1 MAYKQIADYGIIGD
15 LSTVALVGK
24 DGAVDWLC
32 LPYLDSPS
40 TFAALLDDQHG
51 GRFSIT
57 PQPPWDS
64 VQNYLSQTNV
74 LRTHF
79 RNAEGEVELTDF
91 MPIHSDCFLKPQ
103 NPFPKKHQQDM
114 LQHTSS
120 ISHTLQI

>member
-64 VQNYLSQTNV
+64 VQNYRPMYCAPTFA
-74 LRTHF
+74 T
-79 RNAEGEVELTDF
+79 
-91 MPIHSDCFLKPQ
+91 
-103 NPFPKKHQQDM
+103 PKAK
-114 LQHTSS
+114 SS
-120 ISHTLQI
+120 